1 MKCCRALRTAF
12 QPTQRR
18 FLSLALLVVMLASAF
33 FTGVEGVYARDRG
46 ADDVSGRVVI
56 EHRFGAVH
64 YWLVKSWA
72 DQTIACEL
80 YLEEDVQPGE
90 EEIRLGCG
98 ELVAEKW
105 ASTPACKDSEHAQKS
120 GSCEGLYLVYLGD
133 RERSYEYVK
142 QLPEAEAHF
151 QLDNCPNGAWCGQR
165 PGLFFYGVEPL
176 EGEQITAIHVR
187 VGTKEVSCLSAIGCQ
202 VLLPT
207 TTERGTW
214 LEYWV
219 ESSYG
224 DESDRQKLFV
234 RNVFR
239 SSTASYYLE
248 LLSAG
253 ITDDAAQL
261 QWTAFP
267 SLDHPSAALYSSAN
281 LDGSLSTQ
289 NHLYY
294 LSGRLITTGEVDA
307 SGCGAAV
314 LLDNGN
320 ADTCGEAVA
329 YEAVVEWQ
337 NQFDRQILAVSR
349 NYGLPAKILK
359 GILAQESQ
367 FWTDLRIPYE
377 YGFGS
382 LTENGVDSLL
392 TTDSASFLAVC
403 VPYLSEEECASG
415 YAALT
420 SKQQAKLRGLVLRAV
435 GTDGEIDLIARVLLA
450 QVVQV
455 GQVTRDVT
463 QNIPG
468 QAASYEDLWDLTI
481 ASYHSGVGCVNSGLK
496 LLRDTQQE
504 ITFDAYCS
512 VAPLGCQSGC
522 TFTQRVKDYAGAS
535 ATGGDG
541 DTQN

>member
-1 MKCCRALRTAF
+1 MKCRRALRFTLH
-12 QPTQRR
+12 PVQRR
-18 FLSLALLVVMLASAF
+18 FLGLALLVVMLVSAF
-33 FTGVEGVYARDRG
+33 TTGVEGVSARSRG
-46 ADDVSGRVVI
+46 AEDASGRVVV

-72 DQTIACEL
+72 DQTIECEL
-80 YLEEDVQPGE
+80 FLEGDTRPGE
-90 EEIRLGCG
+90 EEIRQGCG
-98 ELVAEKW
+98 ELVVEKW
-105 ASTPACKDSEHAQKS
+105 ASTPACKDSQSEQKS
-120 GSCEGLYLVYLGD
+120 ASCEGLYLVYLGD
-133 RERSYEYVK
+133 RERRYEYVT

-176 EGEQITAIHVR
+176 ADEQITAIHVR

-224 DESDRQKLFV
+224 DESDHQKLFV

-253 ITDDAAQL
+253 LTGDAAQL

-267 SLDHPSAALYSSAN
+267 SLDHPNAALYSSTN
-281 LDGSLSTQ
+281 LDDSLFTD

-294 LSGRLITTGEVDA
+294 LSGRLITAGEVDA
-307 SGCGAAV
+307 SDCGSAV

-337 NQFDRQILAVSR
+337 NQFDHQILTAGR

-359 GILAQESQ
+359 GIVAQESQ
-367 FWTDLRIPYE
+367 FWSDLRIPYE

-435 GTDGEIDLIARVLLA
+435 GTESEIDLIARVLLA

-463 QNIPG
+463 QDIPG

-481 ASYHSGVGCVNSGLK
+481 ASYHSGVGCINSGLK

-504 ITFDAYCS
+504 ITFEAYCR

-522 TFTQRVKDYAGAS
+522 TFTRRVKDYAGAS
-535 ATGGDG
+535 ATSGGDP
-541 DTQN
+541 QN